1 VKRLVWLVPVLFL
14 SCYTRLNHPEILAES
29 RWFRPAPDADCASC
43 HAGESWLDT
52 GTPGFYEHR
61 GTPAWSDFH
70 APSGAVAAPAPGALV
85 DLAPPPPLPTQL
97 VATSAAPTPRVAE
110 AAADGSTQPA
120 APDTSRRVAPP
131 APPAKPATPAVPAA
145 SPRRKAA
152 AAGAVPPRQ
161 PAAPDSAKR

>member
-1 VKRLVWLVPVLFL
+1 MKRLLWLVPALCL

-43 HAGESWLDT
+43 HVGEPWLAT

-61 GTPAWSDFH
+61 GTPAWTGFH
-70 APSGAVAAPAPGALV
+70 APAGTAAAPSPGALV
-85 DLAPPPPLPTQL
+85 DLAPSPAVPTQL
-97 VATSAAPTPRVAE
+97 VATSAAPTPRMAQ
-110 AAADGSTQPA
+110 ASSDGSARPASSDTTRQVAQPDQPA
-120 APDTSRRVAPP
+120 APTAPSS
-131 APPAKPATPAVPAA
+131 